1 MSEKRPH
8 NELIRGEPLEISELL
23 EFAIVDTEAIISAI
37 EWWEETAP
45 PDWQDVL
52 DKEPIE
58 DA

>member
-8 NELIRGEPLEISELL
+8 NELIRGEALDADELASL
-23 EFAIVDTEAIISAI
+23 SIIDTEAIISAI

-45 PDWQDVL
+45 ADWKEVL

-58 DA
+58 DI

>member
-8 NELIRGEPLEISELL
+8 NELIRGEPLDADELASL
-23 EFAIVDTEAIISAI
+23 AIVDTEAIISAI

-45 PDWQDVL
+45 PSWQEVL

-58 DA
+58 DI